1 MSVRIG
7 VIGIGRIGEHH
18 IRNYSAMPH
27 TDLIGIY
34 DVDQEKAGKKAA
46 LYNTT
51 AYKDIESLLDKVDA
65 VSICVPTEG
74 HADALVKVASFER
87 DVLLEKPIS
96 ASLADADRIIQAAEN
111 TGIILMVGHVERFNP
126 AVMTIKDIMDPKDII
141 YMEAQRIGPYESA
154 YSDTGVVLDLMIHD
168 IDIALHLIDSDVA
181 AVKSM
186 NQTVRS
192 ETEDVAHAQ
201 LKFDNGV
208 VAVLEASRMANRRIR
223 SMSITQHEKYI
234 TADYQTQEIF
244 VRSGLSAEYV
254 GGKNVSYKQVGA
266 MEIPYIQ
273 RGEPLR
279 NELEHFVECV
289 AKKAQPAV
297 TGEQARRNL
306 AVALQ
311 IVAEGL

>member
-18 IRNYSAMPH
+18 IRNYSVIPNA
-27 TDLIGIY
+27 DLVGVY
-34 DVDQEKAGKKAA
+34 DVDSEKAGKKAA
-46 LYNTT
+46 AYNTT
-51 AYKDIESLLDKVDA
+51 SYETMEALLDKVDA
-65 VSICVPTEG
+65 VSICVPTNG
-74 HADALVKVASFER
+74 HADVLTKVASEGKS
-87 DVLLEKPIS
+87 VLLEKPIS
-96 ASLADADRIIQAAEN
+96 STLADADRIIQAAGDA
-111 TGIILMVGHVERFNP
+111 GIVLMVGHVERFNP
-126 AVMTIKDIMDPKDII
+126 AVLTMKDIMDSKDII

-168 IDIALHLIDSDVA
+168 IDIALHVIDSEVTR
-181 AVKSM
+181 VKSTT
-186 NQTVRS
+186 QTVVS
-192 ETEDVAHAQ
+192 DTEDVANAQ
-201 LKFDNGV
+201 LKFENGV
-208 VAVLEASRMANRRIR
+208 VAVLEASRMANRRLR
-223 SMSITQHEKYI
+223 SMSITQKEKYI
-234 TADYQTQEIF
+234 TVDYQTQEIL

-289 AKKAQPAV
+289 TGKLEPAV

-311 IVAEGL
+311 IVAEGN